1 MLCCLIYH
9 IQTCALFCFLKQ
21 LFIKGQ
27 LMSTDL
33 QNDIPTIT
41 SNGFAN
47 LNLDSALL
55 RAIEESG
62 YTTPTAIQAQAI
74 PVITAGNDLMASAQ
88 TGTGKTAAFMLPA
101 LNLLA
106 TPHALKSRGPR
117 ILVLVPTRELAAQ
130 VNEAAR
136 KYGKFI
142 RARTVS
148 IVGGM
153 PYPLQN
159 KLLSQ
164 PLDILVATPGRLL
177 DHMERGRI
185 DLTRL
190 QMLILDEAD
199 RMLDMG
205 FLPDVE
211 RICSQL
217 TAERQT
223 LLFSATLDGD
233 IARIAKQIL
242 KNPKTIQ
249 VATQK
254 EKHANIE
261 QRLHYVDDMTHK
273 NKLLEHLLIAPDMNQ
288 AIIFTST
295 KRHADL
301 LAEDLYAAGHK
312 TAALHGDMTQGAR
325 NRTLT
330 KLRHGDVKV
339 LVATDVAARGI
350 DVQGI
355 SHVINYDL
363 PKFAEDYV
371 HRIGRTG
378 RAGASGIAISFASNM
393 DRHILRK
400 IEQFTGNRLEAA
412 VVEGFEPKRAF
423 KADGPSTGRGSSR
436 GNDRNSRNERSHA
449 PGGRGGYQPRDNAR
463 PSFGDRAAFSDAPA
477 RHMGGEKPAGRADG
491 ERSYGP
497 RAGGF
502 NERNK
507 ERSQDGARPAR
518 AFGDKPSF
526 GDRAAFG
533 AKPAY
538 NSERPARNAER
549 FGSDNSN
556 KTMPRDESGEVNG
569 NSRSYTKD
577 TDMQFA
583 RELSKGF
590 GGKSNGDKAFNDKGS
605 SPKPFARKPE
615 GGYGDRPNRSS
626 APRSNTARGD
636 VPRSSAPRSEAPRG
650 DFAKPSTGEKFGNPR
665 PRPTGDRPARSGG
678 DSAPRRT
685 RSFA

>member
-1 MLCCLIYH
+1 MCLL
-9 IQTCALFCFLKQ
+9 APFFV
-21 LFIKGQ
+21 FIERDNI
-27 LMSTDL
+27 LSLESTTFESLDL
-33 QNDIPTIT
+33 HPTI
-41 SNGFAN
+41 
-47 LNLDSALL
+47 L
-55 RAIEESG
+55 RAVLEAG
-62 YTTPTAIQAQAI
+62 YTNPTAVQAQAI
-74 PVITAGNDLMASAQ
+74 PDALKGRDIMASAQ
-88 TGTGKTAAFMLPA
+88 TGTGKTAAFTLPA

-106 TPHALKSRGPR
+106 TPHASNSRGPR
-117 ILVLVPTRELAAQ
+117 ILVLTPTRELAAQ

-136 KYGKFI
+136 KYGKYI

-164 PLDILVATPGRLL
+164 PLDILVATPGRFI

-185 DLTRL
+185 DLSRL
-190 QMLILDEAD
+190 QMLVLDEAD

-205 FLPDVE
+205 FMPDVE
-211 RICSQL
+211 KICAAL
-217 TAERQT
+217 PKERQT
-223 LLFSATLDGD
+223 LLFSATLDG
-233 IARIAKQIL
+233 IGHIAKQFL
-242 KNPKTIQ
+242 NNPITLQ
-249 VATQK
+249 VAGQK

-261 QRLHYVDDMTHK
+261 QRLHFVDDMTHK
-273 NKLLEHLLIAPDMNQ
+273 NKLLEHLLISPDMNQ

-295 KRHADL
+295 KRHADV

-378 RAGASGIAISFASNM
+378 RANNKGIAISFASNM
-393 DRHILRK
+393 DRHLLRK
-400 IEQFTGNRLEAA
+400 IEQYTGQKLDAA
-412 VVEGFEPKRAF
+412 VIEGFEPKRSF
-423 KADGPSTGRGSSR
+423 TSSKPDGARRGGNGDR
-436 GNDRNSRNERSHA
+436 GGYGSGRNERSAHK
-449 PGGRGGYQPRDNAR
+449 PGDRGGYQSRDNNR
-463 PSFGDRAAFSDAPA
+463 GTFGDRI
-477 RHMGGEKPAGRADG
+477 MGEKPAG
-491 ERSYGP
+491 EKTYGA

-502 NERNK
+502 NDRNK
-507 ERSQDGARPAR
+507 TRTHDGARPAGR
-518 AFGDKPSF
+518 GFGDKPYS
-526 GDRAAFG
+526 
-533 AKPAY
+533 
-538 NSERPARNAER
+538 NERPARNADR
-549 FGSDNSN
+549 FNNEAS
-556 KTMPRDESGEVNG
+556 KPIPRDASGEVNG

-590 GGKSNGDKAFNDKGS
+590 GDRGNTA
-605 SPKPFARKPE
+605 KPYARKPE
-615 GGYGDRPNRSS
+615 GGFSDRNRSES
-626 APRSNTARGD
+626 GRP
-636 VPRSSAPRSEAPRG
+636 SAPRSESPR
-650 DFAKPSTGEKFGNPR
+650 ASTGEKFGNPR
-665 PRPTGDRPARSGG
+665 PRPTGDRANSGTVRAGG
-678 DSAPRRT
+678 DNAPRRP

>member
-1 MLCCLIYH
+1 
-9 IQTCALFCFLKQ
+9 
-21 LFIKGQ
+21 
-27 LMSTDL
+27 MSFESL
-33 QNDIPTIT
+33 
-41 SNGFAN
+41 N
-47 LNLDSALL
+47 LNPAIL

-62 YTTPTAIQAQAI
+62 YTTPTAVQAQAI
-74 PVITAGNDLMASAQ
+74 PVVLEGHDLMASAQ

-106 TPHALKSRGPR
+106 TPHESKSRGPR
-117 ILVLVPTRELAAQ
+117 ILVLTPTRELAAQ

-136 KYGKFI
+136 KYGKHM

-185 DLTRL
+185 DLSRL

-211 RICSQL
+211 RICEQL
-217 TAERQT
+217 TPERQT

-242 KNPKTIQ
+242 KNPKSIQ
-249 VATQK
+249 VAAQR

-273 NKLLEHLLIAPDMNQ
+273 NKLLEHLLIAPEVNQ

-295 KRHADL
+295 KRHADV

-350 DVQGI
+350 DVHGI
-355 SHVINYDL
+355 THVINYDL

-378 RAGASGIAISFASNM
+378 RAGNTGIAISFASNV
-393 DRHILRK
+393 DRHLLRK
-400 IEQFTGNRLEAA
+400 IEQFTGNRMEAA
-412 VVEGFEPKRAF
+412 VIEGFEPKRPMKSDA
-423 KADGPSTGRGSSR
+423 PSGKRGQ
-436 GNDRNSRNERSHA
+436 DRNARNERSHA
-449 PGGRGGYQPRDNAR
+449 PGGRGGFKPREER
-463 PSFGDRAAFSDAPA
+463 SFGRNENRFEGRSETRGNRESAPREA
-477 RHMGGEKPAGRADG
+477 NGNSAGFA
-491 ERSYGP
+491 P
-497 RAGGF
+497 RPEF
-502 NERNK
+502 NR
-507 ERSQDGARPAR
+507 
-518 AFGDKPSF
+518 
-526 GDRAAFG
+526 
-533 AKPAY
+533 
-538 NSERPARNAER
+538 SERPASDRPR
-549 FGSDNSN
+549 SFGDAAAFG
-556 KTMPRDESGEVNG
+556 KKPFPRDGQNSAPRNDNRVLGARFEGRADTARRDSRTDSRPAGRNHSD
-569 NSRSYTKD
+569 SRS
-577 TDMQFA
+577 
-583 RELSKGF
+583 F
-590 GGKSNGDKAFNDKGS
+590 GNAN
-605 SPKPFARKPE
+605 A
-615 GGYGDRPNRSS
+615 GGSS
-626 APRSNTARGD
+626 APR
-636 VPRSSAPRSEAPRG
+636 
-650 DFAKPSTGEKFGNPR
+650 R
-665 PRPTGDRPARSGG
+665 P
-678 DSAPRRT
+678 

>member
-1 MLCCLIYH
+1 
-9 IQTCALFCFLKQ
+9 
-21 LFIKGQ
+21 
-27 LMSTDL
+27 MSFESL
-33 QNDIPTIT
+33 
-41 SNGFAN
+41 N
-47 LNLDSALL
+47 LNPAIL

-62 YTTPTAIQAQAI
+62 YTEPTAIQAQAI
-74 PVITAGNDLMASAQ
+74 PVVTEGHDLMASAQ

-106 TPHALKSRGPR
+106 TPHASNSRGPR

-136 KYGKFI
+136 KYGKFL

-185 DLTRL
+185 DLSRL

-217 TAERQT
+217 STERQT

-295 KRHADL
+295 KRHADV

-378 RAGASGIAISFASNM
+378 RAGKTGIAISFASNM

-400 IEQFTGNRLEAA
+400 IEQFTGNRMEAA
-412 VVEGFEPKRAF
+412 VVEGFEPKRAM
-423 KADGPSTGRGSSR
+423 KLDGALGKSAGNRGAERS
-436 GNDRNSRNERSHA
+436 NRNERSHT
-449 PGGRGGYQPRDNAR
+449 PGGRGGYQPRDNNRA
-463 PSFGDRAAFSDAPA
+463 SFGDRI
-477 RHMGGEKPAGRADG
+477 MGEKPSGR
-491 ERSYGP
+491 
-497 RAGGF
+497 
-502 NERNK
+502 
-507 ERSQDGARPAR
+507 
-518 AFGDKPSF
+518 PSHKS
-526 GDRAAFG
+526 GDRPQGRTF
-533 AKPAY
+533 
-538 NSERPARNAER
+538 SDRSDRPVRDVSQNRER
-549 FGSDNSN
+549 FSN
-556 KTMPRDESGEVNG
+556 NESVGNRESKSTEING

-590 GGKSNGDKAFNDKGS
+590 SGRSNGDRAS
-605 SPKPFARKPE
+605 APKSYARKSE
-615 GGYGDRPNRSS
+615 GSFGARPNRSEGSRS
-626 APRSNTARGD
+626 APRSD
-636 VPRSSAPRSEAPRG
+636 APRTN
-650 DFAKPSTGEKFGNPR
+650 TGEKFGNPR
-665 PRPTGDRPARSGG
+665 PQRSNDRPASSGRSNTNTGHSGG
-678 DSAPRRT
+678 DASPRRS

>member
-1 MLCCLIYH
+1 
-9 IQTCALFCFLKQ
+9 
-21 LFIKGQ
+21 
-27 LMSTDL
+27 MSFE
-33 QNDIPTIT
+33 
-41 SNGFAN
+41 SF
-47 LNLDSALL
+47 NLDSTIL

-62 YTTPTAIQAQAI
+62 YTTPTAIQSQAI
-74 PVITAGNDLMASAQ
+74 PVVTAGHDLMASAQ

-106 TPHALKSRGPR
+106 TPHELKSRGPR
-117 ILVLVPTRELAAQ
+117 ILVLVPTRELATQ

-136 KYGKFI
+136 KYGKYI

-185 DLTRL
+185 DLSRL

-211 RICSQL
+211 RICEQL

-233 IARIAKQIL
+233 IARIARQIL

-273 NKLLEHLLIAPDMNQ
+273 NKLLEHLLIAPEVNQ
-288 AIIFTST
+288 VIIFTST
-295 KRHADL
+295 KRHCDV

-330 KLRHGDVKV
+330 KLRQGDVKV

-350 DVQGI
+350 DINGI

-378 RAGASGIAISFASNM
+378 RAGKTGIAISFASNM

-400 IEQFTGNRLEAA
+400 IEQFTGNRMEPG
-412 VVEGFEPKRAF
+412 VVEGFEPKRAM
-423 KADGPSTGRGSSR
+423 KMDGPGNGRGDR
-436 GNDRNSRNERSHA
+436 GDIRRDAHK
-449 PGGRGGYQPRDNAR
+449 PGGRGGFKPRDDRGGFNNRNSEPRGDRNGSFQSRDGASFSRDSESRGNRDSAPREANGNSAGYAGRSER
-463 PSFGDRAAFSDAPA
+463 PSGDRPRSFGDRPSGDRSFGDRAAGAPNRSFGDAAAFGKKPFSRDGAGAARNDSRGSRPDANRGDNRVLGARYEGRTDAPRGDRSAAPA
-477 RHMGGEKPAGRADG
+477 RRD
-491 ERSYGP
+491 S
-497 RAGGF
+497 
-502 NERNK
+502 ND
-507 ERSQDGARPAR
+507 SRPAR
-518 AFGDKPSF
+518 ANSDSRSF
-526 GDRAAFG
+526 G
-533 AKPAY
+533 
-538 NSERPARNAER
+538 NANA
-549 FGSDNSN
+549 GS
-556 KTMPRDESGEVNG
+556 G
-569 NSRSYTKD
+569 
-577 TDMQFA
+577 
-583 RELSKGF
+583 
-590 GGKSNGDKAFNDKGS
+590 
-605 SPKPFARKPE
+605 
-615 GGYGDRPNRSS
+615 
-626 APRSNTARGD
+626 
-636 VPRSSAPRSEAPRG
+636 
-650 DFAKPSTGEKFGNPR
+650 
-665 PRPTGDRPARSGG
+665 
-678 DSAPRRT
+678 APRRP

>member
-1 MLCCLIYH
+1 
-9 IQTCALFCFLKQ
+9 
-21 LFIKGQ
+21 
-27 LMSTDL
+27 MS
-33 QNDIPTIT
+33 
-41 SNGFAN
+41 FAS
-47 LNLDSALL
+47 LNLDNALL

-74 PVITAGNDLMASAQ
+74 PVVTAGHDLMASAQ

-106 TPHALKSRGPR
+106 TPHELKSRGPR
-117 ILVLVPTRELAAQ
+117 ILVLVPTRELATQ

-185 DLTRL
+185 DLSRL
-190 QMLILDEAD
+190 QMLVLDEAD

-211 RICSQL
+211 RICEQL

-233 IARIAKQIL
+233 IARIARQIL

-273 NKLLEHLLIAPDMNQ
+273 NKLLEHLLIAPEVNQ
-288 AIIFTST
+288 VIIFTST
-295 KRHADL
+295 KRHCDV

-330 KLRHGDVKV
+330 KLRQGDVKV

-350 DVQGI
+350 DVAGI
-355 SHVINYDL
+355 THVINYDL

-378 RAGASGIAISFASNM
+378 RAGNTGIAISFASNI

-400 IEQFTGNRLEAA
+400 IEQFTGNRMDPSTI
-412 VVEGFEPKRAF
+412 EGFEPKRAM
-423 KADGPSTGRGSSR
+423 KMDGPGNGRGDR
-436 GNDRNSRNERSHA
+436 GDIRRDAHK
-449 PGGRGGYQPRDNAR
+449 PGGRGGFKPRDDRGSFNDRGPRTERTGGYQARDGASRDENRGNRDSAARPSNGNAYAGRSDRTADDRPRQFSDRPNTARPQGDRPQSDRPAAGAPNRSFGDSIAFGKKPYSRDNASAPR
-463 PSFGDRAAFSDAPA
+463 GDSNRDSRGNRQDANRGDNRVLGARYEGRNDAA
-477 RHMGGEKPAGRADG
+477 RAD
-491 ERSYGP
+491 RSAAP
-497 RAGGF
+497 QRRDSA
-502 NERNK
+502 RPD
-507 ERSQDGARPAR
+507 SRPAR
-518 AFGDKPSF
+518 ANNDTRSF
-526 GDRAAFG
+526 G
-533 AKPAY
+533 
-538 NSERPARNAER
+538 NANA
-549 FGSDNSN
+549 GSN
-556 KTMPRDESGEVNG
+556 
-569 NSRSYTKD
+569 
-577 TDMQFA
+577 
-583 RELSKGF
+583 
-590 GGKSNGDKAFNDKGS
+590 
-605 SPKPFARKPE
+605 
-615 GGYGDRPNRSS
+615 
-626 APRSNTARGD
+626 
-636 VPRSSAPRSEAPRG
+636 
-650 DFAKPSTGEKFGNPR
+650 
-665 PRPTGDRPARSGG
+665 
-678 DSAPRRT
+678 APRRP

>member
-1 MLCCLIYH
+1 
-9 IQTCALFCFLKQ
+9 
-21 LFIKGQ
+21 
-27 LMSTDL
+27 MSFEL
-33 QNDIPTIT
+33 
-41 SNGFAN
+41 
-47 LNLDSALL
+47 LNLDNAIL

-74 PVITAGNDLMASAQ
+74 PVITEGNDLMASAQ

-330 KLRHGDVKV
+330 KLRQGDVKV

-400 IEQFTGNRLEAA
+400 IEQFTGNGMTPT
-412 VVEGFEPKRAF
+412 VIEGFEPKRAF
-423 KADGPSTGRGSSR
+423 KADGTGKSGASR
-436 GNDRNSRNERSHA
+436 GNDRNGRNERSHA
-449 PGGRGGYQPRDNAR
+449 PGGRGGYQPRDNNRA
-463 PSFGDRAAFSDAPA
+463 SFGDRI
-477 RHMGGEKPAGRADG
+477 MGEKPAGRGDG
-491 ERSYGP
+491 EKSYGP
-497 RAGGF
+497 RSGGF
-502 NERNK
+502 NDRNK
-507 ERSQDGARPAR
+507 ERTHDATRPAR
-518 AFGDKPSF
+518 SFSDKPGF
-526 GDRAAFG
+526 GDRPAFG

-538 NSERPARNAER
+538 NADRPARNADR
-549 FGSDNSN
+549 FNRDSAN
-556 KTMPRDESGEVNG
+556 KPTPRDESGEVNG
-569 NSRSYTKD
+569 NSRNYTKD

-583 RELSKGF
+583 RALSKDTGSRGF
-590 GGKSNGDKAFNDKGS
+590 GDRS
-605 SPKPFARKPE
+605 SAPKPYARKPE
-615 GGYGDRPNRSS
+615 GSFGSRPNRSEGGRSEVRSS
-626 APRSNTARGD
+626 APRSD
-636 VPRSSAPRSEAPRG
+636 APRAN
-650 DFAKPSTGEKFGNPR
+650 TGEKFGNPR
-665 PRPTGDRPARSGG
+665 PRPAGDRPARAGG
-678 DSAPRRT
+678 DSAPRRP

>member
-1 MLCCLIYH
+1 MVI
-9 IQTCALFCFLKQ
+9 TLKGNT
-21 LFIKGQ
+21 LSFE
-27 LMSTDL
+27 S
-33 QNDIPTIT
+33 
-41 SNGFAN
+41 
-47 LNLDSALL
+47 LNLDNALL

-62 YTTPTAIQAQAI
+62 YTTPTAIQSQAI
-74 PVITAGNDLMASAQ
+74 PVVTAGHDLMASAQ

-106 TPHALKSRGPR
+106 TPHELKSRGPR
-117 ILVLVPTRELAAQ
+117 ILVLVPTRELATQ

-185 DLTRL
+185 DLSRL
-190 QMLILDEAD
+190 QMLVLDEAD

-211 RICSQL
+211 RICEQL
-217 TAERQT
+217 SAERQT

-233 IARIAKQIL
+233 IARVAKQIL

-273 NKLLEHLLIAPDMNQ
+273 NKLLEHLLIAPEVNQ
-288 AIIFTST
+288 VIIFTST
-295 KRHADL
+295 KRHCDV

-330 KLRHGDVKV
+330 KLRQGDVKV

-350 DVQGI
+350 DINGI

-378 RAGASGIAISFASNM
+378 RAGKTGIAISFASNM

-400 IEQFTGNRLEAA
+400 IEQFTGNRMEPA
-412 VVEGFEPKRAF
+412 VVEGFEPKRAM
-423 KADGPSTGRGSSR
+423 KMDGPGNGRGDR
-436 GNDRNSRNERSHA
+436 GDIRRDAHK
-449 PGGRGGYQPRDNAR
+449 PGGRGGFKPRDDRGGFNNRNSEPRGDR
-463 PSFGDRAAFSDAPA
+463 PSFNRDTAGRDENRGNRDSAPREANGNSTRPDFNRSERPSGDRPRSFGDRNSSGD
-477 RHMGGEKPAGRADG
+477 RNRS
-491 ERSYGP
+491 ERPS
-497 RAGGF
+497 
-502 NERNK
+502 
-507 ERSQDGARPAR
+507 SSRPS
-518 AFGDKPSF
+518 GDRSF
-526 GDRAAFG
+526 GDRSNAAAPNRSFGDAAAFG
-533 AKPAY
+533 K
-538 NSERPARNAER
+538 
-549 FGSDNSN
+549 
-556 KTMPRDESGEVNG
+556 
-569 NSRSYTKD
+569 
-577 TDMQFA
+577 
-583 RELSKGF
+583 
-590 GGKSNGDKAFNDKGS
+590 
-605 SPKPFARKPE
+605 KPFSRDGA
-615 GGYGDRPNRSS
+615 
-626 APRSNTARGD
+626 
-636 VPRSSAPRSEAPRG
+636 SAPRSEGNRGDRDSRGNRPDANRGDNRVLGARYEGRNDAPRG
-650 DFAKPSTGEKFGNPR
+650 DRSAAPSRES
-665 PRPTGDRPARSGG
+665 RPARPSSDSRSFGNANAGGSG
-678 DSAPRRT
+678 APRRP

>member
-1 MLCCLIYH
+1 LS
-9 IQTCALFCFLKQ
+9 FE
-21 LFIKGQ
+21 
-27 LMSTDL
+27 S
-33 QNDIPTIT
+33 
-41 SNGFAN
+41 
-47 LNLDSALL
+47 LNLDNALL

-74 PVITAGNDLMASAQ
+74 PVVTAGHDLMASAQ

-106 TPHALKSRGPR
+106 TPHELKSRGPR
-117 ILVLVPTRELAAQ
+117 ILVLVPTRELATQ

-185 DLTRL
+185 DLSRL
-190 QMLILDEAD
+190 QMLVLDEAD

-211 RICSQL
+211 RICEQL

-233 IARIAKQIL
+233 IARIARQIL

-273 NKLLEHLLIAPDMNQ
+273 NKLLEHLLIAPEVNQ
-288 AIIFTST
+288 VIIFTST
-295 KRHADL
+295 KRHCDV

-330 KLRHGDVKV
+330 KLRQGDVKV

-350 DVQGI
+350 DVAGI
-355 SHVINYDL
+355 THVINYDL

-378 RAGASGIAISFASNM
+378 RAGNTGIAISFASNI

-400 IEQFTGNRLEAA
+400 IEQFTGNRLEPSTI
-412 VVEGFEPKRAF
+412 EGFEPKRAM
-423 KADGPSTGRGSSR
+423 KMDGPGNGRGDR
-436 GNDRNSRNERSHA
+436 GDIRRDAHK
-449 PGGRGGYQPRDNAR
+449 PGGRGGFKPRDDRGSFNDRGPRTERTGGFQARDGASRDDNRGNRDSAARPSNAYAGRSDRPTDDRPRQFSDRPNTARPQGDRPQSDRPAAGAPNRSFGDSIAFGKKPYSRDNASAPR
-463 PSFGDRAAFSDAPA
+463 GDSNRDSRGNRQDANRGDNRVLGARYEGRNDAA
-477 RHMGGEKPAGRADG
+477 RAD
-491 ERSYGP
+491 RSAAP
-497 RAGGF
+497 QRRDSA
-502 NERNK
+502 RPD
-507 ERSQDGARPAR
+507 SRPAR
-518 AFGDKPSF
+518 ANNDTRSF
-526 GDRAAFG
+526 G
-533 AKPAY
+533 
-538 NSERPARNAER
+538 NANA
-549 FGSDNSN
+549 GSN
-556 KTMPRDESGEVNG
+556 
-569 NSRSYTKD
+569 
-577 TDMQFA
+577 
-583 RELSKGF
+583 
-590 GGKSNGDKAFNDKGS
+590 
-605 SPKPFARKPE
+605 
-615 GGYGDRPNRSS
+615 
-626 APRSNTARGD
+626 
-636 VPRSSAPRSEAPRG
+636 
-650 DFAKPSTGEKFGNPR
+650 
-665 PRPTGDRPARSGG
+665 
-678 DSAPRRT
+678 APRRP

>member
-1 MLCCLIYH
+1 
-9 IQTCALFCFLKQ
+9 LFFLK
-21 LFIKGQ
+21 G
-27 LMSTDL
+27 
-33 QNDIPTIT
+33 TIL
-41 SNGFAN
+41 SFES
-47 LNLDSALL
+47 LNLHPTLIRAL
-55 RAIEESG
+55 EESG
-62 YTTPTAIQAQAI
+62 YTAPTPIQAQAI
-74 PVITAGNDLMASAQ
+74 PVVTEGHDLMASAQ

-106 TPHALKSRGPR
+106 TPHELKSRGPR
-117 ILVLVPTRELAAQ
+117 ILVLVPTRELATQ

-185 DLTRL
+185 DLSRL

-211 RICSQL
+211 RICEQL
-217 TAERQT
+217 TPERQT

-233 IARIAKQIL
+233 IARVAKQIL

-249 VATQK
+249 VAAQR

-273 NKLLEHLLIAPDMNQ
+273 NKLLEHLLIAPEVNQ
-288 AIIFTST
+288 VIIFTST
-295 KRHADL
+295 KRHADV

-378 RAGASGIAISFASNM
+378 RANNTGIAISFASNM

-400 IEQFTGNRLEAA
+400 IEQFTGNRMEPA
-412 VVEGFEPKRAF
+412 VIEGFEPKRAM
-423 KADGPSTGRGSSR
+423 KMDSNSSR
-436 GNDRNSRNERSHA
+436 GDRGDIRRDAHK
-449 PGGRGGYQPRDNAR
+449 PGGRGGFKPRDDRGSFNDRGPRTASRGDSRSDNRNER
-463 PSFGDRAAFSDAPA
+463 PSFSRDNENRGNRDSAPREVNGNSANYAGRSERPAGDRPRNFGDRAAFDRNASGDRSRSDRNSNAGAPN
-477 RHMGGEKPAGRADG
+477 R
-491 ERSYGP
+491 
-497 RAGGF
+497 
-502 NERNK
+502 
-507 ERSQDGARPAR
+507 
-518 AFGDKPSF
+518 SF
-526 GDRAAFG
+526 GDSIAFG
-533 AKPAY
+533 RKPAPRD
-538 NSERPARNAER
+538 NQRSEGRSDRSAAPSARRDNNRSEGRPA
-549 FGSDNSN
+549 
-556 KTMPRDESGEVNG
+556 
-569 NSRSYTKD
+569 SRS
-577 TDMQFA
+577 
-583 RELSKGF
+583 
-590 GGKSNGDKAFNDKGS
+590 
-605 SPKPFARKPE
+605 E
-615 GGYGDRPNRSS
+615 GHG
-626 APRSNTARGD
+626 APRSFAGANTG
-636 VPRSSAPRSEAPRG
+636 S
-650 DFAKPSTGEKFGNPR
+650 GN
-665 PRPTGDRPARSGG
+665 G
-678 DSAPRRT
+678 APRRP

>member
-1 MLCCLIYH
+1 MAI
-9 IQTCALFCFLKQ
+9 TLKGNI
-21 LFIKGQ
+21 LSFE
-27 LMSTDL
+27 S
-33 QNDIPTIT
+33 
-41 SNGFAN
+41 
-47 LNLDSALL
+47 LNLDNALL

-62 YTTPTAIQAQAI
+62 YTTPTAIQSQAI
-74 PVITAGNDLMASAQ
+74 PVVTAGHDLMASAQ

-117 ILVLVPTRELAAQ
+117 ILVLVPTRELATQ

-185 DLTRL
+185 DLSRL
-190 QMLILDEAD
+190 QMLVLDEAD

-211 RICSQL
+211 RICEQL
-217 TAERQT
+217 SAERQT

-273 NKLLEHLLIAPDMNQ
+273 NKLLEHLLIAPEVNQ
-288 AIIFTST
+288 VIIFTST
-295 KRHADL
+295 KRHCDV

-330 KLRHGDVKV
+330 KLRQGDVKV

-350 DVQGI
+350 DVNGI

-378 RAGASGIAISFASNM
+378 RAGKTGIAISFASNM

-400 IEQFTGNRLEAA
+400 IEQFTGNRMEPG
-412 VVEGFEPKRAF
+412 VIEGFEPKRAM
-423 KADGPSTGRGSSR
+423 KMDGPGNGRGDR
-436 GNDRNSRNERSHA
+436 GDIRRDAHK
-449 PGGRGGYQPRDNAR
+449 PGGRGGFKPRDDRGNDRGGFNNRNSEPRGERSSFKPREDRPSFNRDSASRDENRGTRDFAPREANGNSAR
-463 PSFGDRAAFSDAPA
+463 PDFNRSERPSGDRPRSFGDRNSSGDRSRSERPNGDRSFGDRASAGAPN
-477 RHMGGEKPAGRADG
+477 R
-491 ERSYGP
+491 
-497 RAGGF
+497 
-502 NERNK
+502 
-507 ERSQDGARPAR
+507 
-518 AFGDKPSF
+518 SF
-526 GDRAAFG
+526 GDAAAFG
-533 AKPAY
+533 K
-538 NSERPARNAER
+538 
-549 FGSDNSN
+549 
-556 KTMPRDESGEVNG
+556 
-569 NSRSYTKD
+569 
-577 TDMQFA
+577 
-583 RELSKGF
+583 
-590 GGKSNGDKAFNDKGS
+590 
-605 SPKPFARKPE
+605 KPFSRDGA
-615 GGYGDRPNRSS
+615 
-626 APRSNTARGD
+626 ARGD
-636 VPRSSAPRSEAPRG
+636 RDSRGNRPDANRGDNRVLGARYEGRNEAPRG
-650 DFAKPSTGEKFGNPR
+650 DRSTAPSR
-665 PRPTGDRPARSGG
+665 DSRPARSNS
-678 DSAPRRT
+678 DSRSFGNANAGSGAPRRP

>member
-1 MLCCLIYH
+1 M
-9 IQTCALFCFLKQ
+9 
-21 LFIKGQ
+21 
-27 LMSTDL
+27 
-33 QNDIPTIT
+33 
-41 SNGFAN
+41 
-47 LNLDSALL
+47 
-55 RAIEESG
+55 
-62 YTTPTAIQAQAI
+62 
-74 PVITAGNDLMASAQ
+74 
-88 TGTGKTAAFMLPA
+88 
-101 LNLLA
+101 
-106 TPHALKSRGPR
+106 
-117 ILVLVPTRELAAQ
+117 PTRELAAQ

-136 KYGKFI
+136 KYGKYI

-185 DLTRL
+185 DLSRL

-211 RICSQL
+211 RICEQL
-217 TAERQT
+217 TSERQT

-242 KNPKTIQ
+242 KTPKTIQ
-249 VATQK
+249 VAAQR

-273 NKLLEHLLIAPDMNQ
+273 NKLLEHLLIAPEVNQ
-288 AIIFTST
+288 VIIFTST

-378 RAGASGIAISFASNM
+378 RANNTGIAISFASNM

-400 IEQFTGNRLEAA
+400 IEQFTGNTMSPA
-412 VVEGFEPKRAF
+412 VIEGFEPKRAMRMNDTGTRGDIRR
-423 KADGPSTGRGSSR
+423 DGHKPGRGGFKPRDDRGSFSRDSGRGESR
-436 GNDRNSRNERSHA
+436 GNRDSAPRESNGNSAGFAPRSDAGRPEFNRSERPAGDR
-449 PGGRGGYQPRDNAR
+449 PR
-463 PSFGDRAAFSDAPA
+463 SFGDRNT
-477 RHMGGEKPAGRADG
+477 GGR
-491 ERSYGP
+491 
-497 RAGGF
+497 
-502 NERNK
+502 
-507 ERSQDGARPAR
+507 
-518 AFGDKPSF
+518 SF
-526 GDRAAFG
+526 GDRNSSGRGERSSSAA
-533 AKPAY
+533 A
-538 NSERPARNAER
+538 
-549 FGSDNSN
+549 
-556 KTMPRDESGEVNG
+556 
-569 NSRSYTKD
+569 
-577 TDMQFA
+577 
-583 RELSKGF
+583 
-590 GGKSNGDKAFNDKGS
+590 
-605 SPKPFARKPE
+605 
-615 GGYGDRPNRSS
+615 PNRSFGDS
-626 APRSNTARGD
+626 VAFGKKPFPRDGA
-636 VPRSSAPRSEAPRG
+636 SAPRSEGNRDSRGNRPDANRG
-650 DFAKPSTGEKFGNPR
+650 DNRVLGQRYEGRADSAR
-665 PRPTGDRPARSGG
+665 GDRSSAPARR
-678 DSAPRRT
+678 DSAPRPQGRGEGRSNADRNFGNANAGSGAPRRP

>member
-1 MLCCLIYH
+1 
-9 IQTCALFCFLKQ
+9 
-21 LFIKGQ
+21 
-27 LMSTDL
+27 MSFE
-33 QNDIPTIT
+33 
-41 SNGFAN
+41 S

-74 PVITAGNDLMASAQ
+74 PVVTAGHDLMASAQ

-106 TPHALKSRGPR
+106 TPHELKSRGPR
-117 ILVLVPTRELAAQ
+117 ILVLTPTRELAAQ

-185 DLTRL
+185 DLSRL

-211 RICSQL
+211 RICEQL
-217 TAERQT
+217 SADRQT

-249 VATQK
+249 IATQK

-273 NKLLEHLLIAPDMNQ
+273 NKLLEHLLIAPEVNQ
-288 AIIFTST
+288 VIIFTST
-295 KRHADL
+295 KRHCDV

-330 KLRHGDVKV
+330 KLRQGDVKV

-350 DVQGI
+350 DINGI
-355 SHVINYDL
+355 THVINYDL

-378 RAGASGIAISFASNM
+378 RAGKTGIAVSFASNM

-400 IEQFTGNRLEAA
+400 IEQFTGNRLESST
-412 VVEGFEPKRAF
+412 VEGFEPKRAI
-423 KADGPSTGRGSSR
+423 KMDGTTGRGDR
-436 GNDRNSRNERSHA
+436 GEIRRDAHK
-449 PGGRGGYQPRDNAR
+449 PGGRGGFKPRDDRGSSDRGGFNNRNSEPRGERASFSRDNESRGNRESAPRESNGNSAGYAGRTDANRSER
-463 PSFGDRAAFSDAPA
+463 PSGDRPRSFGDRNTGGDRSNSDRNRSERPS
-477 RHMGGEKPAGRADG
+477 GG
-491 ERSYGP
+491 
-497 RAGGF
+497 
-502 NERNK
+502 
-507 ERSQDGARPAR
+507 RPS
-518 AFGDKPSF
+518 GDRSF
-526 GDRAAFG
+526 GDRSNASAGAPNRSFGDAAAFG
-533 AKPAY
+533 K
-538 NSERPARNAER
+538 
-549 FGSDNSN
+549 
-556 KTMPRDESGEVNG
+556 
-569 NSRSYTKD
+569 
-577 TDMQFA
+577 
-583 RELSKGF
+583 
-590 GGKSNGDKAFNDKGS
+590 
-605 SPKPFARKPE
+605 KPFAR
-615 GGYGDRPNRSS
+615 D
-626 APRSNTARGD
+626 NT
-636 VPRSSAPRSEAPRG
+636 SAPRG
-650 DFAKPSTGEKFGNPR
+650 DSNRDSRGNRPDANRGDNRVLGARYEGRTDAPRGDRSAAPARDSRPAARPADSRSFGNANA
-665 PRPTGDRPARSGG
+665 GGSG
-678 DSAPRRT
+678 APRRP

>member
-1 MLCCLIYH
+1 MLGAFFHFGLILW
-9 IQTCALFCFLKQ
+9 IGLK
-21 LFIKGQ
+21 KG
-27 LMSTDL
+27 
-33 QNDIPTIT
+33 IT
-41 SNGFAN
+41 LSFES
-47 LNLDSALL
+47 LNLDPAIL

-74 PVITAGNDLMASAQ
+74 PVVTEGHDLMASAQ

-106 TPHALKSRGPR
+106 KPHAVNSRGPR
-117 ILVLVPTRELAAQ
+117 ILVLTPTRELAAQ

-136 KYGKFI
+136 KYGKFL

-185 DLTRL
+185 DLSRM

-211 RICSQL
+211 RICEQL
-217 TAERQT
+217 SADRQT

-249 VATQK
+249 IATQR

-273 NKLLEHLLIAPDMNQ
+273 NKLLEHLLIAPEVNQ
-288 AIIFTST
+288 VIIFTST
-295 KRHADL
+295 KRHADV

-355 SHVINYDL
+355 THVINYDL

-378 RAGASGIAISFASNM
+378 RAGNTGIAISFASNM

-400 IEQFTGNRLEAA
+400 IEQFTGNKMEPA
-412 VVEGFEPKRAF
+412 VVEGFEPKRAMRM
-423 KADGPSTGRGSSR
+423 DSPGGRG
-436 GNDRNSRNERSHA
+436 DRSGDRRDGHK
-449 PGGRGGYQPRDNAR
+449 PGGRGGFKPRDDRGASSFGRNDARGDNRGDSRNESRGDSRGNRESAPRETNGNAR
-463 PSFGDRAAFSDAPA
+463 SFGDRNDRSSSAPGAPNRSFGDSVAFGKKPYPRDGQRSDSRGDSRSDNRSSRPEGA
-477 RHMGGEKPAGRADG
+477 RSEGARPDANRGDNRVLGARYEGRAD
-491 ERSYGP
+491 
-497 RAGGF
+497 
-502 NERNK
+502 
-507 ERSQDGARPAR
+507 
-518 AFGDKPSF
+518 
-526 GDRAAFG
+526 
-533 AKPAY
+533 
-538 NSERPARNAER
+538 
-549 FGSDNSN
+549 
-556 KTMPRDESGEVNG
+556 
-569 NSRSYTKD
+569 
-577 TDMQFA
+577 
-583 RELSKGF
+583 
-590 GGKSNGDKAFNDKGS
+590 
-605 SPKPFARKPE
+605 
-615 GGYGDRPNRSS
+615 
-626 APRSNTARGD
+626 
-636 VPRSSAPRSEAPRG
+636 APRG
-650 DFAKPSTGEKFGNPR
+650 DRNTSDRAA
-665 PRPTGDRPARSGG
+665 PTRREGGFKSEGSRPARSHS
-678 DSAPRRT
+678 DSRSFGNANAGSGAPRRP
-685 RSFA
+685 RSFV

>member
-1 MLCCLIYH
+1 
-9 IQTCALFCFLKQ
+9 
-21 LFIKGQ
+21 
-27 LMSTDL
+27 MSFE
-33 QNDIPTIT
+33 
-41 SNGFAN
+41 S
-47 LNLDSALL
+47 LNLAPELL

-74 PVITAGNDLMASAQ
+74 PVVTAGHDLMASAQ

-106 TPHALKSRGPR
+106 TPHEIKSRGPR
-117 ILVLVPTRELAAQ
+117 ILVLVPTRELATQ

-136 KYGKFI
+136 NYGKFI

-185 DLTRL
+185 DLSRL

-233 IARIAKQIL
+233 IARVAKQIL

-249 VATQK
+249 VAGQK

-273 NKLLEHLLIAPDMNQ
+273 NKLLEHLLIAPEVNQ
-288 AIIFTST
+288 VIIFTST

-330 KLRHGDVKV
+330 KLRQGEVKV

-378 RAGASGIAISFASNM
+378 RAGNTGIAISFASNM

-400 IEQFTGNRLEAA
+400 IEQFTGNRMDPTT
-412 VVEGFEPKRAF
+412 VEGFEPKRAM
-423 KADGPSTGRGSSR
+423 KMDGPGNGRGDR
-436 GNDRNSRNERSHA
+436 GDIRRDAHK
-449 PGGRGGYQPRDNAR
+449 PGGRGGFKPRDDRGGFNDRGPRTESRGDTR
-463 PSFGDRAAFSDAPA
+463 PSFSRDSSDSRGDSRGNRDSAPRESNGNSAGYAGRSERPSSDRPRSFGDRN
-477 RHMGGEKPAGRADG
+477 
-491 ERSYGP
+491 
-497 RAGGF
+497 AGGD
-502 NERNK
+502 
-507 ERSQDGARPAR
+507 RSNSDRSRSDRPS
-518 AFGDKPSF
+518 GDRSSAAPNRSF
-526 GDRAAFG
+526 GDSVAFG
-533 AKPAY
+533 KKP
-538 NSERPARNAER
+538 
-549 FGSDNSN
+549 F
-556 KTMPRDESGEVNG
+556 PRDGAS
-569 NSRSYTKD
+569 
-577 TDMQFA
+577 
-583 RELSKGF
+583 
-590 GGKSNGDKAFNDKGS
+590 
-605 SPKPFARKPE
+605 
-615 GGYGDRPNRSS
+615 
-626 APRSNTARGD
+626 
-636 VPRSSAPRSEAPRG
+636 APRG
-650 DFAKPSTGEKFGNPR
+650 DSNRGDSRGNRTDAPRGDNRVLGQRYEGRSDAPRGDRSAAPARRDSNDSRDSRPSARPSTDTRSFGNANA
-665 PRPTGDRPARSGG
+665 GSG
-678 DSAPRRT
+678 APRRP